1 MEGRIMVAIC
11 PIVEK
16 KINEKTARV
25 NAFFT
30 FLLTGIALIFSL
42 EWLFLIIAID
52 FGMRA
57 FFNERYSL
65 LSQLSRMIL
74 SFIQSSPVYI
84 NAGPKIFAARVGLAM
99 TVMTGLMVF
108 FGWYTGG
115 IIVGG
120 LLILFSILES
130 VFGYCVACKL
140 YPFLYQFQM
149 KLNQK

>member
-1 MEGRIMVAIC
+1 MEDTVMVAIC

-16 KINEKTARV
+16 KINEKLARI

-42 EWLFLIIAID
+42 EWLFLFIAID

-57 FFNERYSL
+57 FYNERYSL
-65 LSQLSRMIL
+65 ITHLSRFIL
-74 SFIQSSPVYI
+74 TTLQSPPVFI

-99 TVMTGLMVF
+99 AILTGFMVF
-108 FGWYTGG
+108 FGWYVGAVV
-115 IIVGG
+115 VGG
-120 LLILFSILES
+120 LLILFSFLES
-130 VFGYCVACKL
+130 VFGLCVACKL